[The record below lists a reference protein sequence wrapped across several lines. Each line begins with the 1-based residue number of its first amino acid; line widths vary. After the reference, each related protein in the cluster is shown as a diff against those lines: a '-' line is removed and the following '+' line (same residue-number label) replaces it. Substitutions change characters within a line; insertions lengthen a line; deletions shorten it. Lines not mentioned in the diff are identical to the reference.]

1 MTWSCQASEH
11 NADHREPDEGGDGA
25 RISLEIGTD
34 RLCTKRLGS
43 SARRARSPTSPA
55 LPRLAIQ
62 PSARHISIMMQPN
75 LTPDEH
81 AALIE
86 LLRDTID
93 RDRFPMSP
101 RMKLLR
107 SILEKLGIRSTLAP
121 RACLPNRR
129 YIIGFLTA
137 ATDLALVCIAA
148 FCAPYDTRSYST
160 AWLQF
165 NCDA

>member
-1 MTWSCQASEH
+1 MRGE
-11 NADHREPDEGGDGA
+11 R
-25 RISLEIGTD
+25 
-34 RLCTKRLGS
+34 GS
-43 SARRARSPTSPA
+43 QRRRP

-107 SILEKLGIRSTLAP
+107 SILEKLGIRSTLLGVSSLASKP
-121 RACLPNRR
+121 RSRLGAVLLARKRR
-129 YIIGFLTA
+129 L
-137 ATDLALVCIAA
+137 
-148 FCAPYDTRSYST
+148 
-160 AWLQF
+160 
-165 NCDA
+165 